1 MCRKYVLHQ
10 SMPKHSHR
18 RSAVINNELDRVSVQ
33 ETLCKEFRDVL
44 DPFSF
49 ASADMLSDE
58 ILQQCIAEN
67 IAKESSFKL
76 VKCTECCSRSQ
87 LELILLQVFKH
98 LVKRVLNGS
107 TLNTD
112 EIVTILSMKDTGA
125 RSNDLKLAVFITLHH
140 MVCSPFLCV
149 IYNN

>member
-1 MCRKYVLHQ
+1 MQGVW
-10 SMPKHSHR
+10 
-18 RSAVINNELDRVSVQ
+18 
-33 ETLCKEFRDVL
+33 DVL